1 MSTTSIGGSGADNDN
16 EVQFWRRRHLL
27 ENGDDDDWQAKI
39 THIEPTNMP
48 PLSLS
53 LDIPLPAST
62 RVSVSQFSS
71 LSSSSSCAFSFKC
84 IGVCCW

>member
-1 MSTTSIGGSGADNDN
+1 MSTTSIGGGGADNDN

-27 ENGDDDDWQAKI
+27 ENGDDDDDWQAKI

-48 PLSLS
+48 PLS

-71 LSSSSSCAFSFKC
+71 LSS
-84 IGVCCW
+84 